1 MISLN
6 RKLFIF
12 THTLPNPPLPITNL
26 KSKLFLL
33 RLVAK
38 ALKTGLRLLLL
49 LFRLTDILSP
59 MSQVIVMFETAL
71 AHIFVVF
78 EASYFRAIFVFEE

>member
-49 LFRLTDILSP
+49 FRLTDILSP